1 MGTFS
6 YNVNSIEGD
15 VYIQRLSTYIRKNEE
30 ALANGL
36 LCFSKNKNPAL
47 KVQPLRL
54 SFTMHH
60 LYYLNERI
68 DSSPLDVDVGPL
80 NIKLDNPNQEPTFI
94 SFLANNA
101 RTSKHFDSDTRS
113 ISSINSVKSIVSN
126 ASVYWRS
133 FAFSKDPKVI
143 NKDIKYLYSSFTKV
157 PCLIL
162 SPKTNINSISSY
174 EEYPCD
180 TSVPVKMFKN
190 LQVLELNDYE
200 PNEIFGWHILSEQ
213 LRILIIRK
221 SKVSNIGEVL
231 FNLVIDDESGR
242 TSFNTYRQ
250 NGRRLTEVG
259 SSTPHFSSA
268 DDSFSEINEYPQFNN
283 NAFRYNKPEISN
295 NNGSNWMGGAGS
307 LPKDIEFHENFNNG
321 NMANDKDYEI
331 LPDSKWACIKQLTIS
346 ETSISRVPAYT
357 LKPFSNLIKLNLSN
371 NLLED
376 LPDGLDQLVSIK
388 YLNFADNY
396 ITSLKKL
403 PNNLSQLLTL
413 NMNNNKLT
421 DLNGLENLQSLQKID
436 LRRNKLTELKQLKP
450 IVSLFMKHPDKFDSV
465 YLSQN
470 KLPKNYR
477 GELFNLFNGVKYKNS
492 IKIDDSRPGYFES
505 ALLLDTDA
513 AIKNLEKFLHESSN
527 RRRSFLTVS
536 VDLESESTITSV
548 KTEDKEEAAEEEK
561 PKEEPKQQQQETVDS
576 IVVSNRQGNKLN
588 TRRDSLLGSFSTLRV
603 VKEVEEV
610 SPVPPTRNFD
620 LSHTVVSNLLHT
632 SPASP
637 TSPLQGNHNIT
648 NKYRSISPYSTKAST
663 KPMSGLTNSTPRYPS
678 TPPMMKRS
686 NTLPQLDCDS
696 SSVAPNIVTQI
707 QVTAHMTS

>member
-36 LCFSKNKNPAL
+36 LCFSKNRNTGL

-80 NIKLDNPNQEPTFI
+80 NVKLDNPNQEPTFI

-113 ISSINSVKSIVSN
+113 ITSMNSVKSIVSN

-162 SPKTNINSISSY
+162 SPKTHINSISSY

-190 LQVLELNDYE
+190 LQVLEINDYE

-242 TSFNTYRQ
+242 TSFNSYRQ

-259 SSTPHFSSA
+259 NNSHFSSA
-268 DDSFSEINEYPQFNN
+268 DDSFSEIAEYPQFQN
-283 NAFRYNKPEISN
+283 NAFRYSKPEIA
-295 NNGSNWMGGAGS
+295 NGGSHWAGAGS
-307 LPKDIEFHENFNNG
+307 LPKDLEFHDNYTG
-321 NMANDKDYEI
+321 NKDYEI
-331 LPDSKWACIKQLTIS
+331 LPDSKWACLKQLTIS

-357 LKPFSNLIKLNLSN
+357 LKPFSNLVKLNLSN

-376 LPDGLDQLVSIK
+376 LPEGLDQLVSIK

-403 PNNLSQLLTL
+403 PKNLSQLLTL

-421 DLNGLENLQSLQKID
+421 DLTGLENLLSLEKID
-436 LRRNKLTELKQLKP
+436 LRRNKLSEIKQLKP
-450 IVSLFMKHPDKFDSV
+450 VVSLFMKHPDKFNSV

-477 GELFNLFNGVKYKNS
+477 GELFNLFNGIKYKNS
-492 IKIDDSRPGYFES
+492 MKIDDSRPGYFES

-513 AIKNLEKFLHESSN
+513 AIKNLEKFLHETSN
-527 RRRSFLTVS
+527 RRRSVLTVS
-536 VDLESESTITSV
+536 VDLDAEFNNSGN
-548 KTEDKEEAAEEEK
+548 KTGEEEEEEEEQGTPNTTVVLK
-561 PKEEPKQQQQETVDS
+561 HKGEKLSPKKDT
-576 IVVSNRQGNKLN
+576 
-588 TRRDSLLGSFSTLRV
+588 LLDSFSTLKI
-603 VKEVEEV
+603 VKEVDEPP
-610 SPVPPTRNFD
+610 PVPSKQFE
-620 LSHTVVSNLLHT
+620 LSHAALSNLLHST
-632 SPASP
+632 P
-637 TSPLQGNHNIT
+637 TSPLQGNHNIS
-648 NKYRSISPYSTKAST
+648 NQYRSSSQYATKSS
-663 KPMSGLTNSTPRYPS
+663 KPEVNSIPRQPS
-678 TPPMMKRS
+678 NLPPTMKRS
-686 NTLPQLDCDS
+686 NTLPQLDRES
-696 SSVAPNIVTQI
+696 SNIAPNIVTQI